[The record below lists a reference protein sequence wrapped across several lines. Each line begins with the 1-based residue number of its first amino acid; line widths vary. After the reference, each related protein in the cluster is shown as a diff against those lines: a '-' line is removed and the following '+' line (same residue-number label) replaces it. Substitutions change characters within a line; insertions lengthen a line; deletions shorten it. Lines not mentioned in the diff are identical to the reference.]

1 MVRGS
6 LSVFPADDGRLREL
20 ILHVSE
26 RCADWEEFD
35 PALLERI
42 LFQADFLHFRD
53 QGFPITGQA
62 WRRGIK
68 GPSPRGLTRV
78 LRDLALDFAVR
89 ESPVG
94 DGLHVRRRPMAMR
107 AADLSGFEG
116 TEIAAVEKAI
126 WFYRRNWDAGLQGP
140 DLLDIPWN
148 LAAPR
153 EEIPYALALI
163 APPAWAAMASP
174 LVDPPALLRLVP
186 ERPEPLFGV
195 GAPTPPRRR
204 LEAVP

>member
-20 ILHVSE
+20 LLHVSE
-26 RCADWEEFD
+26 RCADWEQFD
-35 PALLERI
+35 PAMLDRI

-62 WRRGIK
+62 WRRGIN

-89 ESPVG
+89 ESPAG
-94 DGLHVRRRPMAMR
+94 DGLHVRRQPMAMR
-107 AADLSGFEG
+107 EADLSGFDG

-126 WFYRRNWDAGLQGP
+126 WFYRRHWDAALEGP
-140 DLLDIPWN
+140 DLLDIPWK

-163 APPAWAAMASP
+163 APAAAAGMAPPA
-174 LVDPPALLRLVP
+174 LDPPALLRLAL
-186 ERPEPLFGV
+186 ERPEPDSGFRPMVPAHG
-195 GAPTPPRRR
+195 R
-204 LEAVP
+204 LEVVP